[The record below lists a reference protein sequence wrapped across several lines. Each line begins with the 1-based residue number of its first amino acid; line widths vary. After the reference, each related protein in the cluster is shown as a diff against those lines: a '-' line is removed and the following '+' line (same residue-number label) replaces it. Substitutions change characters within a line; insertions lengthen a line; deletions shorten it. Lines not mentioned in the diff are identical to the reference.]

1 MKTINMNKATNYECF
16 ATDCKFRGG
25 YVKVWRNF
33 MVAFFGK
40 NYTMEYWRADTI
52 EECER
57 WLESA
62 REERK
67 GFDPDILKAEIVAIN
82 WV

>member
-1 MKTINMNKATNYECF
+1 MNTINMNKATDYECF

-25 YVKVWRNF
+25 YAKVWRNF
-33 MVAFFGK
+33 AVMFFGK
-40 NYTMEYWRADTI
+40 KYTMEYWRADSV

-62 REERK
+62 IEERK
-67 GFDPDILKAEIVAIN
+67 DFDPDILKAEIVAIN

>member
-1 MKTINMNKATNYECF
+1 
-16 ATDCKFRGG
+16 
-25 YVKVWRNF
+25 
-33 MVAFFGK
+33 
-40 NYTMEYWRADTI
+40 MEYWRADTV

-62 REERK
+62 REERE